1 MNAEP
6 TRHVMLVG
14 LEITDESSYTRY
26 REAMT
31 PILANFGG
39 AFGCDF
45 EVARVLLGNDRINR
59 VFTISFP
66 DRQTRE
72 RFFADPGYLAAREQ
86 FYAPAVASATIMA
99 EFG

>member
-6 TRHVMLVG
+6 VRHVMLVG
-14 LEITDESSYTRY
+14 LEVTDEHSYTRY
-26 REAMT
+26 RAAMT
-31 PILANFGG
+31 PILAGFGG

-45 EVARVLLGNDRINR
+45 EVARVLLGDRRINR

-66 DRQTRE
+66 DRASRE
-72 RFFADPGYLAAREQ
+72 QFFADADYRAAREQ
-86 FYAPAVASATIMA
+86 FYAPAVAHAQILA